1 MKGIY
6 SIEIGEQ
13 FKSVVQMLEDDYTNA
28 AIEKI

>member
-13 FKSVVQMLEDDYTNA
+13 FKSVVQMLEDGYTNA